1 MEYSKGFRLTT
12 KSITLDIKFIKRYK
26 MMKKAKLDK
35 LRRIVIPK
43 PLCKELNIAEGS
55 QLLITLEEGAVVV
68 RPDQSTC
75 GLCRSPIESNRS
87 LRLCEKCIDEVLK
100 YHSSNGK
107 N

>member
-1 MEYSKGFRLTT
+1 
-12 KSITLDIKFIKRYK
+12 

-43 PLCKELNIAEGS
+43 PFCKELNIAEGS

-68 RPDQSTC
+68 RPNQSTC

-87 LRLCEKCIDEVLK
+87 LRLCDKCIGEVLK
-100 YHSSNGK
+100 NYNPNSK